1 MEVALAKQNSNNIK
15 QYRKPLNINVGMIIF
30 SVILVYI
37 LICVFIYAT
46 SKHIVRYE
54 VKSGSLSV
62 ANVYKAVAIRDET
75 IVSSNFAGYV
85 NYYAREG
92 SRVAHSDLVCT
103 VDESGKLSELM
114 NSGELGENSLSD
126 KDLSEL
132 KNEILEFAGSF
143 EDKEFKQV
151 YDFKY
156 GVEGTVLKLANYN
169 ILESITTMQ
178 GTSNASLVN
187 MCRAP
192 QTGII
197 VYSIDGYEALTPET
211 ITAEVF
217 DQTTYTKTQ
226 LISNELIAT
235 GDPIYK
241 LSTNE
246 DWSLVIPLEPERAE
260 ELLAEEYVQVKFLK
274 NQEKS
279 WAQVSTVSNESG
291 TYGVLT
297 LNNSM
302 LTFCTDRYVDIE
314 LITEEESGLKIPNS
328 SIVEKEFFIVPQE
341 YVTKNGKDE
350 YGVLREAYTEEG
362 EPTTEVVNVSIYNS
376 TEEEY
381 YIDGSALR
389 IGDYII
395 KPESTEKYAISKRGT
410 LVGVYNINKGYAD
423 FKQIVLLYQNDEY
436 AIVKSNT
443 EYGLNVYDYIVLDAA
458 SVEENDFIK

>member
-1 MEVALAKQNSNNIK
+1 MAKQNSNNIK
-15 QYRKPLNINVGMIIF
+15 QYRKPLNINIGMIIF
-30 SVILVYI
+30 GVILIYI

-75 IVSSNFAGYV
+75 IITSQYAGYV

-103 VDESGKLSELM
+103 VDESGKLSELVQ
-114 NSGELGENSLSD
+114 NGELGENT
-126 KDLSEL
+126 LSEEDLGEL
-132 KNEILEFAGSF
+132 KTEILEFSSSF
-143 EDKEFKQV
+143 EDRNFRQV

-169 ILESITTMQ
+169 ILENLNKIQ
-178 GTSNASLVN
+178 GTSNAALVN
-187 MCRAP
+187 MCRSP

-197 VYSIDGYEALTPET
+197 VYSIDGYEDLTPET
-211 ITAEVF
+211 MTEEVF
-217 DQTTYTKTQ
+217 DQTVYHKTQ

-274 NQEKS
+274 NQEMS
-279 WAQVSTVSNESG
+279 WAKVSIATNESG

-328 SIVEKEFFIVPQE
+328 SIVEKEFFIVPKE
-341 YVTKNGKDE
+341 YVTQNGKDE
-350 YGVLREAYTEEG
+350 YAVLREAYTETG
-362 EPTTEVVNVSIYNS
+362 ELTTEVITVSIYNS
-376 TEEEY
+376 TEEDY

-395 KPESTEKYAISKRGT
+395 KPESTEKYALSKRGT

-443 EYGLNVYDYIVLDAA
+443 EYGLNVYDYIVLDATT
-458 SVEENDFIK
+458 VEENDFIK

>member
-1 MEVALAKQNSNNIK
+1 
-15 QYRKPLNINVGMIIF
+15 
-30 SVILVYI
+30 
-37 LICVFIYAT
+37 
-46 SKHIVRYE
+46 
-54 VKSGSLSV
+54 
-62 ANVYKAVAIRDET
+62 
-75 IVSSNFAGYV
+75 
-85 NYYAREG
+85 
-92 SRVAHSDLVCT
+92 
-103 VDESGKLSELM
+103 
-114 NSGELGENSLSD
+114 
-126 KDLSEL
+126 
-132 KNEILEFAGSF
+132 
-143 EDKEFKQV
+143 
-151 YDFKY
+151 
-156 GVEGTVLKLANYN
+156 
-169 ILESITTMQ
+169 MQ